1 MLWLKAFHL
10 IFMVT
15 WFVGLFYLPR
25 LFVYHTQV
33 KDSDNHA
40 RFVTMERKLFII
52 MTMGAVLTYLFGL
65 ALIHQY
71 GSEWFRSQH
80 WLHAKFL
87 LILLLTA
94 FHVWCYFLMRQ
105 FALKQNSHSERF
117 YRLINEIPAIPL
129 VGIILL
135 AVLRPF

>member
-15 WFVGLFYLPR
+15 WFAGLFYLPR

-33 KDSDNHA
+33 KDPDNQA

-52 MTMGAVLTYLFGL
+52 MTIGAVLTYLLGF

-71 GSEWFRSQH
+71 GSEWFRLQH
-80 WLHAKFL
+80 WLHAKL
-87 LILLLTA
+87 LLVIALTA
-94 FHVWCYFLMRQ
+94 FHLWCYFLLRQ
-105 FALKQNSHSERF
+105 FALGRNSHGERF
-117 YRLINEIPAIPL
+117 FRLINEIPVIPL